1 MTKHFRPQ
9 TDNLLS
15 GIENSRC
22 SGLISLPRGVLIMS
36 TIALTEIRWCL
47 GAKLPFVGALGSVA
61 GVREDQSMAYQPMVC
76 VYAPEY
82 MHTCLSTV
90 AQKGW
95 KSLLEVEIRRE
106 NESEAISKKVK
117 LCRNVLDELFVKL

>member
-47 GAKLPFVGALGSVA
+47 GAKPPFVGALGSLA
-61 GVREDQSMAYQPMVC
+61 GVREEQSMAYQPMVC
-76 VYAPEY
+76 VYAPVY
-82 MHTCLSTV
+82 MHTYVSVNCSS
-90 AQKGW
+90 KG
-95 KSLLEVEIRRE
+95 LEIALEGW
-106 NESEAISKKVK
+106 NFGGKMKVK
-117 LCRNVLDELFVKL
+117 R